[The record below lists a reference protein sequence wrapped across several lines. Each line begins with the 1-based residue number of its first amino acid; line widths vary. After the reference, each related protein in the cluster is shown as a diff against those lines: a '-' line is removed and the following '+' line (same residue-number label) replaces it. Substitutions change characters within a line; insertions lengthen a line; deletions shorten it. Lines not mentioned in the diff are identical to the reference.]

1 MAYIANLQFLPL
13 DEILLSNGYKHKVE
27 KSSKNNPALYNE
39 YDTIKGTLI
48 VSRKPDGSYHYF
60 NTHNDEDKGTIIAF
74 CKNRGLDF
82 NDLIKNRDDLEISD
96 KPNYKYN
103 NSKLYAIITKEQ
115 EAERQKVVKQ
125 FEKLPIYNTESS
137 DLFHTLLDSRSL
149 DKSLLKPYN
158 HLLKEDEHANLCVP
172 CYLVND
178 DGNLIQGGYNK
189 RLSKP
194 FTMQGATNPTK
205 HLMQAGSIKGFEV
218 LSPQNT
224 KNIQNIIVAESVF
237 DGLSVLEMQG
247 FDPNQ
252 TAIIS
257 TIGNFT
263 EERMQKFVDKF
274 LNTIN
279 TYKCKEYNEYHKEI
293 DRYNKQLE
301 HYENYTNFQKRYE
314 KWRAKELA
322 KHQNN
327 PEKVPN
333 DPIFSPIRDKNN
345 LIPKPIFKPSALALR
360 LKEPKIPNLSLNVIL
375 AMDNDEQ
382 GRKFNTI
389 LEKIFY
395 AHTKEIPNIY
405 TPISKDANDDLKI
418 AKALGLKQISNRIL
432 QDFLFDA
439 KEKIQNPTTT
449 PSQKS
454 ILANQLQKLQD
465 LMPKPKLLQ
474 GVFKRMEFL
483 LDVRCVQIL
492 NDLKTRHNKSYT
504 KIVENLILNSQISF
518 YKQQKITSALGSL
531 AMLYSSLNATC
542 FNFNQIAY
550 HLNNA
555 ALLGENV
562 IHLGLLQDIETQ
574 LKAWSEKTKILN
586 LAIKKSAFIVA
597 HCLKGDKKILKG
609 MNL

>member
-1 MAYIANLQFLPL
+1 MGERLWLISLIYNSYHI

-96 KPNYKYN
+96 KPNHKYN
-103 NSKLYAIITKEQ
+103 NSKPYTIITKEQ

-125 FEKLPIYNTESS
+125 FEKLPTYDIESS

-149 DKSLLKPYN
+149 DKTLLKPYN

-172 CYLVND
+172 CYLTND
-178 DGNLIQGGYNK
+178 NGNLIQGGYNK

-194 FTMQGATNPTK
+194 FTMQGTTNPTK

-218 LSPQNT
+218 LSPQNI

-301 HYENYTNFQKRYE
+301 DYENYTNFQKRYE
-314 KWRAKELA
+314 KWCAKELA
-322 KHQNN
+322 KHDND
-327 PEKVPN
+327 PKKVPN
-333 DPIFSPIRDKNN
+333 DPIFSTIRDKNN
-345 LIPKPIFKPSALALR
+345 LIPRSVFKPAPPLR

-375 AMDNDEQ
+375 AMDNDE
-382 GRKFNTI
+382 
-389 LEKIFY
+389 
-395 AHTKEIPNIY
+395 
-405 TPISKDANDDLKI
+405 
-418 AKALGLKQISNRIL
+418 
-432 QDFLFDA
+432 
-439 KEKIQNPTTT
+439 
-449 PSQKS
+449 
-454 ILANQLQKLQD
+454 
-465 LMPKPKLLQ
+465 
-474 GVFKRMEFL
+474 
-483 LDVRCVQIL
+483 
-492 NDLKTRHNKSYT
+492 
-504 KIVENLILNSQISF
+504 
-518 YKQQKITSALGSL
+518 
-531 AMLYSSLNATC
+531 
-542 FNFNQIAY
+542 
-550 HLNNA
+550 
-555 ALLGENV
+555 
-562 IHLGLLQDIETQ
+562 
-574 LKAWSEKTKILN
+574 
-586 LAIKKSAFIVA
+586 
-597 HCLKGDKKILKG
+597 
-609 MNL
+609 

>member
-1 MAYIANLQFLPL
+1 MAYISNLQFLPL

-96 KPNYKYN
+96 KPNHKYN
-103 NSKLYAIITKEQ
+103 NSKPYTIITKEQ

-125 FEKLPIYNTESS
+125 FEKLPTYDLERS

-149 DKSLLKPYN
+149 DKTLLKPYN

-172 CYLVND
+172 CYLTND
-178 DGNLIQGGYNK
+178 NGNLIQGGYNK

-194 FTMQGATNPTK
+194 FTMQGTTNPTK
-205 HLMQAGSIKGFEV
+205 HLMQASSIKGFEV
-218 LSPQNT
+218 LSPQNI

-263 EERMQKFVDKF
+263 EERMQNFVDKF

-301 HYENYTNFQKRYE
+301 DYENYTNFQKRYE

-322 KHQNN
+322 KHDND
-327 PEKVPN
+327 PKKVPN

-345 LIPKPIFKPSALALR
+345 LIPRSVFKPALPLR

-382 GRKFNTI
+382 GRKFNAI

-439 KEKIQNPTTT
+439 KEKMQNPTTT

-474 GVFKRMEFL
+474 GVFYGYQQDHGFGSKY
-483 LDVRCVQIL
+483 VANSVYYTSNQSQ
-492 NDLKTRHNKSYT
+492 NKGH
-504 KIVENLILNSQISF
+504 ER
-518 YKQQKITSALGSL
+518 
-531 AMLYSSLNATC
+531 
-542 FNFNQIAY
+542 
-550 HLNNA
+550 
-555 ALLGENV
+555 
-562 IHLGLLQDIETQ
+562 
-574 LKAWSEKTKILN
+574 
-586 LAIKKSAFIVA
+586 
-597 HCLKGDKKILKG
+597 
-609 MNL
+609 

>member
-39 YDTIKGTLI
+39 YDTVKGTLI
-48 VSRKPDGSYHYF
+48 ISRKPDGSYHYF

-82 NDLIKNRDDLEISD
+82 NDLLKNRDDLEISD

-125 FEKLPIYNTESS
+125 FEKLPTYDTESS

-149 DKSLLKPYN
+149 DKTLLKPYN

-178 DGNLIQGGYNK
+178 NGNLIQSGYNK

-194 FTMQGATNPTK
+194 FTMQGATTPTK

-218 LSPQNT
+218 LCPQNT

-247 FDPNQ
+247 LDSNQ

-293 DRYNKQLE
+293 DRYNKQLGD
-301 HYENYTNFQKRYE
+301 YENYTNFQKRYE

-322 KHQNN
+322 KHNN
-327 PEKVPN
+327 DPKKVPN
-333 DPIFSPIRDKNN
+333 DPFFSPIRDKNN

-360 LKEPKIPNLSLNVIL
+360 LKEPKIPNLSLNIIL

-382 GRKFNTI
+382 GRKFNAI

-418 AKALGLKQISNRIL
+418 AKALGLKQISNMIL

-439 KEKIQNPTTT
+439 KEKMQNPTTT
-449 PSQKS
+449 PLQKS

-474 GVFKRMEFL
+474 GVFNGYQQDHGFGSKY
-483 LDVRCVQIL
+483 VANSVYYTNNQSQ
-492 NDLKTRHNKSYT
+492 NKGH
-504 KIVENLILNSQISF
+504 ER
-518 YKQQKITSALGSL
+518 
-531 AMLYSSLNATC
+531 
-542 FNFNQIAY
+542 
-550 HLNNA
+550 
-555 ALLGENV
+555 
-562 IHLGLLQDIETQ
+562 
-574 LKAWSEKTKILN
+574 
-586 LAIKKSAFIVA
+586 
-597 HCLKGDKKILKG
+597 
-609 MNL
+609 

>member
-96 KPNYKYN
+96 KPNHKYN
-103 NSKLYAIITKEQ
+103 NSKPYTIITKEQ

-125 FEKLPIYNTESS
+125 FEKLSTYDLESS

-149 DKSLLKPYN
+149 DKTLLKPYN
-158 HLLKEDEHANLCVP
+158 HLLKEDKHANLCVP
-172 CYLVND
+172 CYLTND
-178 DGNLIQGGYNK
+178 NGNLIQGGYNK

-218 LSPQNT
+218 LSPQNI

-301 HYENYTNFQKRYE
+301 DYENYTNFQKRYE
-314 KWRAKELA
+314 KWRAKELV
-322 KHQNN
+322 KHDND
-327 PEKVPN
+327 PKKVPN
-333 DPIFSPIRDKNN
+333 DPIFSPIKDMKNGV
-345 LIPKPIFKPSALALR
+345 
-360 LKEPKIPNLSLNVIL
+360 LKS
-375 AMDNDEQ
+375 
-382 GRKFNTI
+382 
-389 LEKIFY
+389 
-395 AHTKEIPNIY
+395 
-405 TPISKDANDDLKI
+405 
-418 AKALGLKQISNRIL
+418 
-432 QDFLFDA
+432 
-439 KEKIQNPTTT
+439 
-449 PSQKS
+449 
-454 ILANQLQKLQD
+454 
-465 LMPKPKLLQ
+465 
-474 GVFKRMEFL
+474 
-483 LDVRCVQIL
+483 
-492 NDLKTRHNKSYT
+492 
-504 KIVENLILNSQISF
+504 
-518 YKQQKITSALGSL
+518 
-531 AMLYSSLNATC
+531 
-542 FNFNQIAY
+542 
-550 HLNNA
+550 
-555 ALLGENV
+555 
-562 IHLGLLQDIETQ
+562 
-574 LKAWSEKTKILN
+574 
-586 LAIKKSAFIVA
+586 
-597 HCLKGDKKILKG
+597 
-609 MNL
+609 

>member
-1 MAYIANLQFLPL
+1 MAYIANLQLLPL
-13 DEILLSNGYKHKVE
+13 DEILISNGYKHKVE

-96 KPNYKYN
+96 KPNHKYN
-103 NSKLYAIITKEQ
+103 NSKPYTIITKEQ

-125 FEKLPIYNTESS
+125 FEKLRYYDIESS

-149 DKSLLKPYN
+149 DKTLLKPYN

-172 CYLVND
+172 CYLIND
-178 DGNLIQGGYNK
+178 NGNLILGGYNK

-218 LSPQNT
+218 LSPRNI

-237 DGLSVLEMQG
+237 DGLSVLEMQR

-301 HYENYTNFQKRYE
+301 DYENYTNFQKRYE

-322 KHQNN
+322 KHD
-327 PEKVPN
+327 N
-333 DPIFSPIRDKNN
+333 DP
-345 LIPKPIFKPSALALR
+345 
-360 LKEPKIPNLSLNVIL
+360 
-375 AMDNDEQ
+375 
-382 GRKFNTI
+382 
-389 LEKIFY
+389 
-395 AHTKEIPNIY
+395 
-405 TPISKDANDDLKI
+405 
-418 AKALGLKQISNRIL
+418 
-432 QDFLFDA
+432 
-439 KEKIQNPTTT
+439 
-449 PSQKS
+449 
-454 ILANQLQKLQD
+454 
-465 LMPKPKLLQ
+465 
-474 GVFKRMEFL
+474 
-483 LDVRCVQIL
+483 
-492 NDLKTRHNKSYT
+492 
-504 KIVENLILNSQISF
+504 
-518 YKQQKITSALGSL
+518 
-531 AMLYSSLNATC
+531 
-542 FNFNQIAY
+542 
-550 HLNNA
+550 
-555 ALLGENV
+555 
-562 IHLGLLQDIETQ
+562 
-574 LKAWSEKTKILN
+574 
-586 LAIKKSAFIVA
+586 KKSLMIPFSRP
-597 HCLKGDKKILKG
+597 
-609 MNL
+609 